1 MISSRW
7 VEAGGPERRALVE
20 AAALTFAVAGA
31 VALAMGSAVGHPFL
45 LGNDELETVVRNPV
59 VQGPFADALGAA
71 FRTWT
76 VGAWAPLHLISHA
89 LDRAVFGTWAGGSVL
104 VNLVLHAV
112 AAVLVAWLARR
123 LGAPRPAVWAAALL
137 FALHPVQVEAVVS
150 ITQRKTV
157 LSSVFIV
164 ACLHAW
170 VSYARAAPGRRAAP
184 YALALVA
191 ALAALLTKPV
201 AVILPVALAL
211 LDLPLGRA
219 RVTWRWLLEKLPF
232 LAAAGALVAM
242 TVLGKGGEV
251 GSVIS
256 VGGHDRTVGL
266 FGFGWYGGGPFAT
279 FLTALTVV
287 PRYLV
292 LLAWPADLSIVYLPP
307 VHTRLDTEVLGS
319 AALLA
324 AIGVGGVAL
333 ARRSPRLACWLGLF
347 FLGLAPVAQI
357 FPQATLMNDRYLYV
371 PLLGGAPL
379 AGEGLALLAARLPRA
394 RHAGVVLATLAV
406 AVAVVLGAATRARV
420 RLWASDLA
428 LWTDAARKAP
438 GSFHAWY
445 NLGHFREDAGDES
458 GALEAYRRAASLD
471 PLDPFSASHASALLM
486 RRGAFAE
493 ALPLAERTARS
504 LPQAFDAQ
512 YNAGFLRFVT
522 RDASTARAALERAAA
537 LEPSRCDA
545 RTILAHALALSGEA
559 DRAAALYEALRGT
572 PCDGPDVALY
582 RAFVAG
588 ERGDEAQ
595 ATRELDESL
604 GAAAR
609 DGAGFLR
616 EPTLAP
622 LLANARFDA
631 RARRYLAARAPA
643 PVTSR

>member
-1 MISSRW
+1 LIASRW
-7 VEAGGPERRALVE
+7 VEAGGPVRRSLVE
-20 AAALTFAVAGA
+20 VAALAVVVAGA

-59 VQGPFADALGAA
+59 VQGPLADALGAA

-89 LDRAVFGTWAGGSVL
+89 LDRAVFGSWAGGSAL
-104 VNLVLHAV
+104 VNLLLHTV

-123 LGAPRPAVWAAALL
+123 LGAPRAAVWAAALV

-170 VSYARAAPGRRAAP
+170 VSYARAAPGRRAVP

-219 RVTWRWLLEKLPF
+219 RVGRRWLVEKLPF

-256 VGGHDRTVGL
+256 VGGHDRTIGL
-266 FGFGWYGGGPFAT
+266 FGFGWYGGGPLST
-279 FLTALTVV
+279 FLTMLTVL
-287 PRYLV
+287 PRYLA
-292 LLAWPADLSIVYLPP
+292 LLAWPAELSIVYLPP
-307 VHTRLDTEVLGS
+307 VHTRLDAEVLGA
-319 AALLA
+319 AALVA

-333 ARRSPRLACWLGLF
+333 VRRSPRLACWLGLF

-394 RHAGVVLATLAV
+394 RRAGVALAMLAV
-406 AVAVVLGAATRARV
+406 AVALGVATRARV
-420 RLWASDLA
+420 PLWASDLA

-438 GSFHAWY
+438 GSFHVWY

-458 GALEAYRRAASLD
+458 GAVEAYRRAASLD

-504 LPQAFDAQ
+504 LPQVFDAQ

-522 RDASTARAALERAAA
+522 RDPATARATLERAAA
-537 LEPSRCDA
+537 LDPSRCDA
-545 RTILAHALALSGEA
+545 RTLLAHALALSGEV
-559 DRAAALYEALRGT
+559 DRAAPLYEALRGT

-595 ATRELDESL
+595 AARELEETL
-604 GAAAR
+604 RVATR
-609 DGAGFLR
+609 VGAGFLK

-643 PVTSR
+643 PAASR